1 MLTYGVLFWEFFKIG
16 LFAVG
21 GGMVTIPF
29 LFDLTRKF
37 DWFTAEELTNMI
49 AVSQSTPGRRQYGY
63 VCGVPGRG
71 RLGRHYS
78 HVWFGA
84 AVYGHCYLDFQTF
97 EALCTESAGLRNYG
111 GNTSG
116 CCSFDFAGGGR
127 TV

>member
-49 AVSQSTPGRRQYGY
+49 AVSQSTPGP
-63 VCGVPGRG
+63 VGVNMATYAGIQDAG
-71 RLGRHYS
+71 
-78 HVWFGA
+78 VWGGIIATFG
-84 AVYGHCYLDFQTF
+84 L
-97 EALCTESAGLRNYG
+97 ALPSKDIVICNSKL
-111 GNTSG
+111 
-116 CCSFDFAGGGR
+116 
-127 TV
+127 